1 MRQVLNITSA
11 CILGLF
17 LMASSCKNTK
27 ETSVTTTETEKSNG
41 NLASQTQV
49 KSDVEINAAVGDSNQ
64 GLTNS
69 NANNQELDKGMAV
82 APAGELASI
91 KRTACYGK
99 CPIYRLTILDNGQV
113 IYEGKQFVEKIGT
126 YSGLLTGEDVANVLK
141 MSEETNYFELEDAY
155 DVPIADF
162 PTCVTSVTKD
172 GKTKRVMNKQ
182 GAPASLK
189 KFETYLDSLLE
200 GLELKKLSAEV
211 NY

>member
-11 CILGLF
+11 CILGLL
-17 LMASSCKNTK
+17 LMASSCKSTK

-49 KSDVEINAAVGDSNQ
+49 KSDAASG
-64 GLTNS
+64 NS
-69 NANNQELDKGMAV
+69 NANNQEIDKGMTSAK
-82 APAGELASI
+82 AGELASI

-126 YSGLLTGEDVANVLK
+126 YAGLLNSEDVETILK
-141 MSEETNYFELEDAY
+141 KAKETSYFELEDAY

-162 PTCVTSVTKD
+162 PTCVTSVTKA

-200 GLELKKLSAEV
+200 GLELKKLSEEV